1 MSSDNDQ
8 DIRKATVLYKIME
21 LTKCVALVI
30 KVHTDTSSWSSN
42 TPTVSP
48 FVGDGDENVSGN
60 TNDTDSDS

>member
-1 MSSDNDQ
+1 
-8 DIRKATVLYKIME
+8 ME

-30 KVHTDTSSWSSN
+30 KVHTDTSSWSLN

-48 FVGDGDENVSGN
+48 FVEEGDENVSGN